1 MKWRQT
7 RMINI
12 VATSM
17 NSNIQRVARVS
28 LIVSKRTTRLVK
40 SNRMSRMSRVIPYV
54 VDFTNTPDASV
65 QHMKSVAEIFIESET
80 LIILFY
86 VLMAGQSLK
95 YYK

>member
-1 MKWRQT
+1 MKWRQIP
-7 RMINI
+7 MIHI
-12 VATSM
+12 VANSM

-54 VDFTNTPDASV
+54 VDFTNTPDVSV

-86 VLMAGQSLK
+86 VLMAAQSLK